1 MSVLDDKTQKD
12 YDLFKRNLQVQ
23 GKRTG
28 RVIVANASTASAQ
41 STALYPPVPSGV
53 APVFGTT
60 TVHNVQVVLQTG
72 AALGASPAGLQ
83 TGAAPGANQAVLQ
96 TGAASGANQP
106 LPPIGGTSGAIQSS
120 QDKPKMYQR
129 VKSWIWALFSCIRAH
144 FWTMLKLKVLFGILV
159 LIFFFLDYVMML
171 GYRQYLLGSE
181 PQPVMPEFPK
191 EVVSDATLFFGSQMR
206 LQLWQALSYEVSDAT
221 AAVAGALI

>member
-1 MSVLDDKTQKD
+1 MSVLDDKTKKD
-12 YDLFKRNLQVQ
+12 YDEFKRNITVQ
-23 GKRTG
+23 GKRTS

-41 STALYPPVPSGV
+41 STALYPRVPSGV
-53 APVFGTT
+53 APVLGTT

-96 TGAASGANQP
+96 TGAAPGANQVVP
-106 LPPIGGTSGAIQSS
+106 LIGGTSGAIQSS
-120 QDKPKMYQR
+120 QDKAKMHQR
-129 VKSWIWALFSCIRAH
+129 VMSWIWALFSFMRAH
-144 FWTMLKLKVLFGILV
+144 SWTLLKLKVLFGILV

-171 GYRQYLLGSE
+171 GYRKYLVGPE

-191 EVVSDATLFFGSQMR
+191 EVVKEHEFSDT
-206 LQLWQALSYEVSDAT
+206 T
-221 AAVAGALI
+221 AAVAGALTLVTSVLGLFLI